1 MTGHRSSESPDQLS
15 LWETGSLSPPVR
27 SSPRS
32 LAPETVGP
40 DPHAAEGTALPP
52 PAPVSAASRVSAVIA
67 PFLEFCASIDRSRH
81 TRESLRTD
89 LVLLGRFLGDPPVA
103 EISLEELRR
112 YVAWL
117 ERERGNDSRSLRR
130 KIASVKALY
139 RWLAS
144 TGVISENPAAR
155 LVYPAL
161 QTLPPEILEDAEA
174 ERLLAAAE
182 RLPWRAVLLT
192 LLDCGLKRDELLAL
206 HPADV
211 YLDPA
216 DNEKSSLT
224 IRATKDAQRVRAR
237 TLRLS
242 PRLAECLRDYL
253 AATPGDLAFPISVR
267 MVNAIVETCGERS
280 GLRKRGTISPQMLRD
295 TFAAREVRRRV
306 AVEETRRRAGASPAE
321 LALLRQQHDAEVT
334 DLLGLTPGPLNDPIA
349 RYRLLVV
356 R

>member
-15 LWETGSLSPPVR
+15 LWESGMAAPPVREVTARETPRPPPTDADPAPLSPP
-27 SSPRS
+27 
-32 LAPETVGP
+32 GP
-40 DPHAAEGTALPP
+40 LSVATR
-52 PAPVSAASRVSAVIA
+52 VSAAIP
-67 PFLEFCASIDRSRH
+67 PFLDFCASIDRSRH

-89 LVLLGRFLGDPPVA
+89 LVLLERFLGDPPVG
-103 EISLEELRR
+103 EISLEDLRR

-117 ERERGNDSRSLRR
+117 GGERGNDSRSLRR
-130 KIASVKALY
+130 KIASVKGLY

-144 TGVISENPAAR
+144 QEIVRENPAAR

-161 QTLPPEILEDAEA
+161 QPSPPEILEDAEA
-174 ERLLAAAE
+174 ERLLAVAE
-182 RLPWRAVLLT
+182 RPLWRAVLLT

-211 YLDPA
+211 YLDPEN
-216 DNEKSSLT
+216 DEKSSLT
-224 IRATKDAQRVRAR
+224 IRATKDAHRVRAR

-242 PRLAECLRDYL
+242 PRLAECLRGYL

-267 MVNAIVETCGERS
+267 MVNAIVEICGERS
-280 GLRKRGTISPQMLRD
+280 GVRKRGTISPQMLRD
-295 TFAAREVRRRV
+295 TFAAGEVRRRA
-306 AVEETRRRAGASPAE
+306 AVEESRRHQGASPAE
-321 LALLRQQHDAEVT
+321 LTLLRQQHDAEVT

-349 RYRLLVV
+349 RYRLLVA